1 MSKPGRLT
9 IDASGEREIVVTR
22 VFDAPRELVFDAL
35 TRPDLLRRWF
45 TGPDGWTLSVC
56 EFEPRVG
63 GAYRN
68 VWRQESDGFEM
79 GMGGIIRE
87 FVRPER
93 VVATEKYDQAWYA
106 GEAVTKQ
113 ELSERGGKTVL
124 TMTLRYESREVRD
137 LVLKSP
143 MEGGLSVGFDRLE
156 DFLATLH

>member
-1 MSKPGRLT
+1 
-9 IDASGEREIVVTR
+9 
-22 VFDAPRELVFDAL
+22 
-35 TRPDLLRRWF
+35 
-45 TGPDGWTLSVC
+45 
-56 EFEPRVG
+56 
-63 GAYRN
+63 
-68 VWRQESDGFEM
+68 
-79 GMGGIIRE
+79 
-87 FVRPER
+87 R